1 MSIAL
6 QKTLSLLV
14 LILLGIFLKRKFSNA
29 DQNKGIKTIILD
41 IALPAMIFV
50 ALLKIEINADLMIL
64 PVLALIFN
72 LLLLIMTRYIMP
84 IFGVEEGTSSMRTL
98 MLLIPSLAPGLTCF
112 PFVVEYL
119 GDDILAWAALSDIG
133 NKVFVLLIAYML
145 AMSWF
150 YKNHRLTARSNKE
163 KIKQLLLSM
172 VKEPINLVIVS
183 AILLL
188 SFGINLE
195 SMPIFLSDA
204 ILMMKNMM
212 TPLVLLFIGIAV
224 VFKWAQLRMIASLL
238 TFRAG
243 FVFLLSGVF
252 VLLVPMPSEA
262 AILLAVVFPQSAVSF
277 WPFAH
282 MSAVRSMEIGN
293 KELESNPTFDLELGI
308 NVLAISMP
316 FSTLLI
322 LGIFTSGSYF
332 TNPYHILLFGIV
344 MLIISV
350 IPKVFQYIKSS
361 DIGFSTLPDKG
372 FKDSPAD

>member
-1 MSIAL
+1 M
-6 QKTLSLLV
+6 
-14 LILLGIFLKRKFSNA
+14 
-29 DQNKGIKTIILD
+29 
-41 IALPAMIFV
+41 
-50 ALLKIEINADLMIL
+50 
-64 PVLALIFN
+64 
-72 LLLLIMTRYIMP
+72 
-84 IFGVEEGTSSMRTL
+84 
-98 MLLIPSLAPGLTCF
+98 
-112 PFVVEYL
+112 VEYL

-150 YKNHRLTARSNKE
+150 YKSHRLTSRSNTE

-172 VKEPINLVIVS
+172 VKEPINLVIIS

-188 SFGINLE
+188 SFGVNLE

-252 VLLVPMPSEA
+252 VLLVPMPNEA

-293 KELESNPTFDLELGI
+293 KDLESNPTFDLELGI

-322 LGIFTSGSYF
+322 LGVFTSGSYF
-332 TNPYHILLFGIV
+332 TNPHHILLFGGL
-344 MLIISV
+344 MLCVSV
-350 IPKVFQYIKSS
+350 IPKIFQYIKGT
-361 DIGFSTLPDKG
+361 DFGIVAFPDKKL
-372 FKDSPAD
+372 KDSPTD